1 MSRCPECAQL
11 LAPEATKCPSCG
23 HDLHPRPLPFEVRS
37 ERDEEQDADELLAA
51 AIATEGT
58 GAPPPAWA
66 GSDKARPPAPVP
78 APGAPRQEEEVGDV
92 VPEPE
97 KKSFWK
103 RLRG

>member
-1 MSRCPECAQL
+1 MARCTECAQL

-23 HDLHPRPLPFEVRS
+23 HDLHPRPLPPERRT

-58 GAPPPAWA
+58 STPPPAWA
-66 GSDKARPPAPVP
+66 GSDDERPPTPVAPPPRP
-78 APGAPRQEEEVGDV
+78 APDEEIRDV

-97 KKSFWK
+97 KKSFWR